1 MRLILLILMLA
12 TFNVLAEELEVVD
25 KHNFIRQSSG
35 EVVKIKSA
43 LAKASD
49 FSGWQATSVGL
60 SAGSSIAYLAGADA
74 KGIVGIGAAA
84 GLIALI
90 KNQEKVDVV
99 ILRLKMND
107 GSIVTT
113 TQIKSFSFIPKDKIV
128 LTEANGHAFVAI
140 NKANYTV
147 DELSIIDNR
156 KTHFSADSVTAKE
169 FQKECVN
176 IKEKKLKKKKG
187 KFYNKGKAKCDL
199 VPVVLTRNGL
209 EKVT

>member
-25 KHNFIRQSSG
+25 KHNLIRQSSG

-74 KGIVGIGAAA
+74 KGIAGIGAAA
-84 GLIALI
+84 GLIAFI
-90 KNQEKVDVV
+90 KNQDKADVV

-113 TQIKSFSFIPKDKIV
+113 TQLKSFSFIPKDKIV

-156 KTHFSADSVTAKE
+156 KTHFSADSVAAKE
-169 FQKECVN
+169 FQKECVK

-187 KFYNKGKAKCDL
+187 KFYSKGKAKCDL
-199 VPVVLTRNGL
+199 VPVVLTKNGF
-209 EKVT
+209 EKVA